1 MELLCSC
8 STSLGLLTDEEIVL
22 KYSKILIFS
31 VGIGCIVAFL
41 FVFGLDLQW
50 GKFSISNRDKE
61 NAGVHVNTSETHKKQ
76 VSNWGRQSVT
86 AKFHEPVAHDPSDY
100 YQIIVDNNIFRPL
113 GWKPPNEEPEYTL
126 IGTSFDPTGDSSEAF
141 VLENRS
147 NQFHIVTV
155 GEKIGDAI
163 VKEIAEK
170 KVSLYKDGE
179 LITLN
184 NRRVGFLGGKGEVQ
198 KRSSIRSEGNNQ
210 NVRNTDRS
218 TRSKSA
224 NLKADKKSM
233 ERIIKENEKKLKA
246 VVKEAANAQ
255 KKYEQA
261 KLKDSKATVEFE
273 GKKILKVDLELKMQ
287 SK

>member
-1 MELLCSC
+1 M
-8 STSLGLLTDEEIVL
+8 
-22 KYSKILIFS
+22 KYSKILIFT

-41 FVFGLDLQW
+41 FVFGVDLQW

-61 NAGVHVNTSETHKKQ
+61 NADVHVNASEAHKKQ
-76 VSNWGRQSVT
+76 VSNWGRQSDT
-86 AKFHEPVAHDPSDY
+86 AKFYEPVAHDPPDY

-126 IGTSFDPTGDSSEAF
+126 IGTSYDPTEDSSEAF

-147 NQFHIVTV
+147 NQFHIVRV

-163 VKEIAEK
+163 VKEITEK

-184 NRRVGFLGGKGEVQ
+184 NSRVGFLGGKGEVQ
-198 KRSSIRSEGNNQ
+198 KRSSIQNEGNNQ
-210 NVRNTDRS
+210 NVRNTGRS

-224 NLKADKKSM
+224 NMNNADRKKM
-233 ERIIKENEKKLKA
+233 ERIIKENEKKFRA

-255 KKYEQA
+255 KKYEKE
-261 KLKDSKATVEFE
+261 KLKMDKATVEFE

>member
-1 MELLCSC
+1 M
-8 STSLGLLTDEEIVL
+8 L

-31 VGIGCIVAFL
+31 VGIGCIIAFL
-41 FVFGLDLQW
+41 FVFGVDLQW

-61 NAGVHVNTSETHKKQ
+61 NADVQVNASEEHKKQSKGQYQPGTGKQ
-76 VSNWGRQSVT
+76 VSNWGRQSDT
-86 AKFHEPVAHDPSDY
+86 AKFHEPLAHDPSEY
-100 YQIIVDNNIFRPL
+100 YQIIVDNNLFRPL

-126 IGTSFDPTGDSSEAF
+126 IGASFDPTGDSSEAF

-147 NQFHIVTV
+147 NQFHIVRV

-184 NRRVGFLGGKGEVQ
+184 NQRVGFLGGKGEVQ
-198 KRSSIRSEGNNQ
+198 KRSSNRNEGNNQ

-224 NLKADKKSM
+224 NMNTDRKSM
-233 ERIIKENEKKLKA
+233 ERIIKENQKKFKA

-255 KKYEQA
+255 KKYDKE
-261 KLKDSKATVEFE
+261 KLKMDKATVEFE

>member
-1 MELLCSC
+1 M
-8 STSLGLLTDEEIVL
+8 

-41 FVFGLDLQW
+41 FVLGVDFQW
-50 GKFSISNRDKE
+50 GKFSNRE
-61 NAGVHVNTSETHKKQ
+61 NADVHVNASEAHKKQ
-76 VSNWGRQSVT
+76 VSNWGRQSWGRQSDT
-86 AKFHEPVAHDPSDY
+86 AKFYEPVVQDPSDY

-198 KRSSIRSEGNNQ
+198 KRSSTRNEGNNQ

-218 TRSKSA
+218 THSKTA
-224 NLKADKKSM
+224 NMNNADRKSM

-246 VVKEAANAQ
+246 MVKETANAQ
-255 KKYEQA
+255 KKYEKA
-261 KLKDSKATVEFE
+261 KSKMDGVTVEFE
-273 GKKILKVDLELKMQ
+273 GKKILKADLELKLQ

>member
-1 MELLCSC
+1 M
-8 STSLGLLTDEEIVL
+8 

-31 VGIGCIVAFL
+31 VGIGCIIAFL
-41 FVFGLDLQW
+41 FVFGVDLQW
-50 GKFSISNRDKE
+50 GKFSISNRDTE
-61 NAGVHVNTSETHKKQ
+61 NADVHVNTSEAHKKQSKGEYQPGTGKQ
-76 VSNWGRQSVT
+76 VSNWDRQSDT
-86 AKFHEPVAHDPSDY
+86 AKFHEAAAHDPSEY
-100 YQIIVDNNIFRPL
+100 YQIIVDNNLFRPL

-147 NQFHIVTV
+147 NQFHIVSV

-163 VKEIAEK
+163 VKEIADK

-198 KRSSIRSEGNNQ
+198 KRSSTRNEGNSQ
-210 NVRNTDRS
+210 NVRNNDRS

-224 NLKADKKSM
+224 NMNNADRKKM
-233 ERIIKENEKKLKA
+233 ERLIKENEKKFKA
-246 VVKEAANAQ
+246 VVKEAANAE
-255 KKYEQA
+255 KKYEKA
-261 KLKDSKATVEFE
+261 KVQMDKATVEFE